1 MQLIEE
7 FPFKR
12 RRNCIYK
19 HKNDEKGNHFHY
31 DMQIS
36 IYVYKKFVYATS
48 PTFKMGVLFLITIWR
63 FVYRYS

>member
-12 RRNCIYK
+12 RRNWIYK
-19 HKNDEKGNHFHY
+19 LKNDEKGNNFHY

-36 IYVYKKFVYATS
+36 IYVYKHLYKDLRIPNENVNELKY
-48 PTFKMGVLFLITIWR
+48 KLV
-63 FVYRYS
+63 

>member
-12 RRNCIYK
+12 RRNWIYK
-19 HKNDEKGNHFHY
+19 LKNDEKGNNFHY

-36 IYVYKKFVYATS
+36 IYVYKHLYKDLRMPNENVNELKY
-48 PTFKMGVLFLITIWR
+48 KLV
-63 FVYRYS
+63 

>member
-12 RRNCIYK
+12 RRNWIYK
-19 HKNDEKGNHFHY
+19 LKNDEKGNNFHY

-36 IYVYKKFVYATS
+36 IYVYKHLYKDLRIPNEHVNELKY
-48 PTFKMGVLFLITIWR
+48 KLV
-63 FVYRYS
+63 

>member
-12 RRNCIYK
+12 RRNWIYK
-19 HKNDEKGNHFHY
+19 LKNDEKGNNFHY

-36 IYVYKKFVYATS
+36 IYVHKHLYKDLRIPNENVNELKYKLV
-48 PTFKMGVLFLITIWR
+48 
-63 FVYRYS
+63 

>member
-19 HKNDEKGNHFHY
+19 LKNDEKGNHFHY

-36 IYVYKKFVYATS
+36 IYVYKHLYKDLRIPNENVNELKY
-48 PTFKMGVLFLITIWR
+48 KLVWR
-63 FVYRYS
+63 MDQS